1 MEASL
6 VKIGNSQ
13 GLIIPNRVLKKLGFV
28 KRFNIL
34 EKEGNL
40 ICIPMHD
47 DKPRQDWEQCFA
59 SSIKDGNIPDHEM
72 FDSITNE
79 FDNTE
84 WTW

>member
-13 GLIIPNRVLKKLGFV
+13 GLIIPNKVLKKLGV
-28 KRFNIL
+28 VTRFNIL

-40 ICIPMHD
+40 VCVPLRD
-47 DKPRQDWEQCFA
+47 DSPRQDWEQHFSMA
-59 SSIKDGNIPDHEM
+59 LKDGNIQDQDTFVNIVND
-72 FDSITNE
+72 FDQS
-79 FDNTE
+79 E

>member
-13 GLIIPNRVLKKLGFV
+13 GLIIPNRVLKKLGIV

-40 ICIPMHD
+40 ICIPLHD
-47 DKPRQDWEQCFA
+47 EKPRQDWEQYFA
-59 SSIKDGNIPDHEM
+59 MAMNDGSLPDKDM
-72 FDSITNE
+72 FDHIGNE